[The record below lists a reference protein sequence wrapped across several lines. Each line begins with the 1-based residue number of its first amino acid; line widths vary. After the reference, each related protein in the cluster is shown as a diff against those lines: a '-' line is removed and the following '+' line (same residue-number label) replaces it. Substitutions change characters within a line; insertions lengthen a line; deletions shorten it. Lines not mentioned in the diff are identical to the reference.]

1 MKNKQAVVEMLC
13 ESSEK
18 IGLVE
23 TIHAV
28 LGSNVKVGI
37 PFSKIAV
44 DTSIDELDFSVRASN
59 CLHRAG
65 RTTIG
70 DVIDVIHSEELARY
84 RNIGKKTVREI
95 KTKLLVYGYDKLN
108 SIEKKN
114 FWYDFM
120 ERNCING
127 ARC

>member
-1 MKNKQAVVEMLC
+1 MKNKKEVVDMLC

-23 TIHAV
+23 TIHTV
-28 LGSNVKVGI
+28 LGNNVKVSI

-44 DTSIDELDFSVRASN
+44 DTPIDELDFSVRASN

-65 RTTIG
+65 RATIG
-70 DVIDVIHSEELARY
+70 DVIDVIYNEELARY
-84 RNIGKKTVREI
+84 RNIGKKTVSEI

-108 SIEKKN
+108 SMERKS
-114 FWYDFM
+114 FWYDFI
-120 ERNCING
+120 ERNCITQV
-127 ARC
+127 RC

>member
-1 MKNKQAVVEMLC
+1 MKNKKEVVDMLC

-23 TIHAV
+23 TIHTV
-28 LGSNVKVGI
+28 LGNNVKVSI

-44 DTSIDELDFSVRASN
+44 DTPIDELDFFVRASN

-70 DVIDVIHSEELARY
+70 DVIDVINNEELARY
-84 RNIGKKTVREI
+84 RNIGKKTVSEI
-95 KTKLLVYGYDKLN
+95 KTKLLVYGSDKLN
-108 SIEKKN
+108 SMERKS
-114 FWYDFM
+114 FWYDFL
-120 ERNCING
+120 ERNCIAQ